1 MNAEFIAALEQ
12 IEREKGVQK
21 EILFEALEMALLN
34 AYKKNFGTTH
44 NVRVEMDK
52 ENGDVKV
59 LASRTV
65 VDKDPEEVYDGEIG
79 LQEAREH
86 YNPKYQEGDVIENE
100 ITPKNFGRIAA
111 QAARQMVIQKIK
123 EAERDIIYEEFLNRE
138 SEIINGEIIRVGRG
152 NVYIN
157 ITIISSKDIT
167 ISAEATLTASEQIAF
182 EEYVPGSRIKVYI
195 VEIKRNNNVPQI
207 IVSRSHPGLVKRLF
221 ESEVPEIF
229 DGIVQIKSVSR
240 EAGSRT
246 KMAVLSL
253 DENVDPIGAC
263 VGPKGQRV
271 KNIVEE
277 LQGEKIDIIQ
287 YSEDPV
293 EYISASLSPSKVVS
307 VDVNEEDKSARVVV
321 PDDKLSL
328 AIGKEGQ
335 NARLAA
341 KLTNWKID
349 IKSESQ
355 MKKLMEEFDQKLEEE
370 SAQELEQELD
380 QEPIGEEIDGIDEKN
395 GELPEE

>member
-12 IEREKGVQK
+12 IEREKGVSK
-21 EILFEALEMALLN
+21 EILFEALESALLN
-34 AYKKNFGTTH
+34 AYKKNFGTSH

-59 LASRTV
+59 LAGRTV
-65 VDKDPEEVYDGEIG
+65 VDKEDDEIYDGEIS
-79 LQEAREH
+79 LKEAREQYH
-86 YNPKYQEGDVIENE
+86 PNYEAGDVIENE
-100 ITPKNFGRIAA
+100 ITPRNFGRIAA

-138 SEIINGEIIRVGRG
+138 SEIITGEIIRAGKG
-152 NVYIN
+152 NVYVN
-157 ITIISSKDIT
+157 LTIIGSREIT
-167 ISAEATLTASEQIAF
+167 ISAEAVLSASEQIAF

-195 VEIKRNNNVPQI
+195 LEVKKNNNVPQI
-207 IVSRSHPGLVKRLF
+207 LVSRSHPGLVKRLF

-229 DGIVQIKSVSR
+229 DGVVQIKSVSR

-246 KMAVLSL
+246 KMAVHSV

-263 VGPKGQRV
+263 VGAKGQRV
-271 KNIVEE
+271 KNIVDE
-277 LQGEKIDIIQ
+277 LKGEKIDIIK

-293 EYISASLSPSKVVS
+293 EYISAALSPSKVLS
-307 VDVNEEDKSARVVV
+307 VDINEEEKSAKVIV

-355 MKKLMEEFDQKLEEE
+355 LEEI
-370 SAQELEQELD
+370 QEAPVQE
-380 QEPIGEEIDGIDEKN
+380 GIDEI
-395 GELPEE
+395 EDAEE

>member
-1 MNAEFIAALEQ
+1 MNAEFIEALEQ
-12 IEREKGVQK
+12 IEREKGVSK
-21 EILFEALEMALLN
+21 EILFEALESALLN
-34 AYKKNFGTTH
+34 AYKKNFGTSH

-59 LASRTV
+59 LAGRTV
-65 VDKDPEEVYDGEIG
+65 VDKEKDEVYDGEIS
-79 LQEAREH
+79 LQEARAQYHPNYEA
-86 YNPKYQEGDVIENE
+86 GDIIEEE
-100 ITPKNFGRIAA
+100 ITPRNFGRIAA

-138 SEIINGEIIRVGRG
+138 SEIITGEIVRVGKG
-152 NVYIN
+152 NVYVN
-157 ITIISSKDIT
+157 LSIIGSRGIT
-167 ISAEATLTASEQIAF
+167 ISAESILSSSEQIAF
-182 EEYVPGSRIKVYI
+182 EEYLPGSRIKVY
-195 VEIKRNNNVPQI
+195 VLEVKKNNNVPQI
-207 IVSRSHPGLVKRLF
+207 LVSRSHPGLVKRLF

-229 DGIVQIKSVSR
+229 DGVVQIKSVSR

-246 KMAVLSL
+246 KMAVHSV

-263 VGPKGQRV
+263 VGAKGQRV
-271 KNIVEE
+271 KTIVDE
-277 LQGEKIDIIQ
+277 LKGEKIDIIK

-293 EYISASLSPSKVVS
+293 EYISAALSPSKVLS
-307 VDVNEEDKSARVVV
+307 VLINEEEKSAKVIV

-355 MKKLMEEFDQKLEEE
+355 SEDVQERSEAEAVEATDAEE
-370 SAQELEQELD
+370 
-380 QEPIGEEIDGIDEKN
+380 
-395 GELPEE
+395 

>member
-1 MNAEFIAALEQ
+1 MNEEFIAALEQ
-12 IEREKGVQK
+12 IEREKGVGK
-21 EILFEALEMALLN
+21 EILFEALESALLN
-34 AYKKNFGTTH
+34 AYKKNFGTSH

-59 LASRTV
+59 LAGRTV
-65 VDKDPEEVYDGEIG
+65 VDKEEEDILDGEIS
-79 LQEAREH
+79 LKEAREVFH
-86 YNPKYQEGDVIENE
+86 ASYQEGDVIESE
-100 ITPKNFGRIAA
+100 ITPRNFGRIAA

-138 SEIINGEIIRVGRG
+138 SEIITGEIIRVGKG

-157 ITIISSKDIT
+157 LTIIGSRDIT
-167 ISAEATLTASEQIAF
+167 ISAEAILPSSEQISF
-182 EEYVPGSRIKVYI
+182 EEYTAGNRIKVYI
-195 VEIKRNNNVPQI
+195 LEVKKNNNVPQI
-207 IVSRSHPGLVKRLF
+207 LVSRSHPGLVKRLF

-229 DGIVQIKSVSR
+229 DGVVQIRSISR

-246 KMAVLSL
+246 KMAVHSL

-263 VGPKGQRV
+263 VGSKGQRV
-271 KNIVEE
+271 KNIVDE
-277 LQGEKIDIIQ
+277 LQGEKIDIIK

-293 EYISASLSPSKVVS
+293 EYISAALSPSKVLS
-307 VDVNEEDKSARVVV
+307 VNVCEEEKSASVIV

-349 IKSESQ
+349 IKSVSQ
-355 MKKLMEEFDQKLEEE
+355 LAETETEILYAEETEEFSD
-370 SAQELEQELD
+370 
-380 QEPIGEEIDGIDEKN
+380 
-395 GELPEE
+395 PEE

>member
-1 MNAEFIAALEQ
+1 MNFEFIAALEQ
-12 IEREKGVQK
+12 IEREKGVSK
-21 EILFEALEMALLN
+21 EILFEALESALLN
-34 AYKKNFGTTH
+34 AYKKNFGTSH

-52 ENGDVKV
+52 ENGGVRV
-59 LASRTV
+59 LAGRIV
-65 VDKDPEEVYDGEIG
+65 VDKLPENVYDGEIS
-79 LQEAREH
+79 LKEAKEE
-86 YNPKYQEGDVIENE
+86 YNPNYEVGDLIEDE
-100 ITPKNFGRIAA
+100 ITPRNFGRIAA

-138 SEIINGEIIRVGRG
+138 SEIINGEIIRAGKG

-157 ITIISSKDIT
+157 VTIISKKDIT
-167 ISAEATLTASEQIAF
+167 ISAEAVLSASEQIAI
-182 EEYVPGSRIKVYI
+182 EEYIPGNRIKVYI
-195 VEIKRNNNVPQI
+195 LEVKKNNNVPQVL
-207 IVSRSHPGLVKRLF
+207 VSRSHPGLVKRLF

-229 DGIVQIKSVSR
+229 DGTVQIRSISR

-246 KMAVLSL
+246 KMAVHSL

-271 KNIVEE
+271 KNIVDE
-277 LQGEKIDIIQ
+277 LQGEKIDIIK

-293 EYISASLSPSKVVS
+293 EYISAALSPSKVLS
-307 VDVNEEDKSARVVV
+307 VDVNEEEKSAKVIV

-349 IKSESQ
+349 IKSQSQ
-355 MKKLMEEFDQKLEEE
+355 ALAAEEMKEAQIQEQMTTVQSQEMEE
-370 SAQELEQELD
+370 
-380 QEPIGEEIDGIDEKN
+380 
-395 GELPEE
+395 